1 MTDILLRI
9 ENIRKVFWS
18 KLKKVNALEDISFNL
33 REGEC
38 TALIGES
45 GCGKTTLAKIIL
57 GLITPDGGT
66 ISVSKGADNKSNL
79 RLGVVF
85 QNPWESMNPRARIWK
100 SIAEPLTI
108 RKKIP
113 ENKFKT
119 EVFEIAR
126 QVGLSHD
133 LLQRFPYELS
143 GGQVQR
149 AVIARAIIDKP
160 KLLIL
165 DEPTSALDISTQSQI
180 INLLVNLQTSL
191 SLTCLF
197 ITHDIS
203 LVQYIAHNV
212 VIMKDGIC
220 IEKGHASD
228 LFSSPKHDYTRALLN
243 TT

>member
-1 MTDILLRI
+1 MLKV
-9 ENIRKVFWS
+9 ENIRKVFWTKS
-18 KLKKVNALEDISFNL
+18 KKINVLKGISFNI
-33 REGEC
+33 RKGEC

-45 GCGKTTLAKIIL
+45 GCGKTTLARIIL
-57 GLITPDGGT
+57 GLITSDGGT
-66 ISVSKGADNKSNL
+66 ISVSKGGDNKSKL

-85 QNPWESMNPRARIWK
+85 QNPWEGMNPRTRIWK

-108 RKKIP
+108 RRKRS
-113 ENKFKT
+113 EDKFKT
-119 EVFEIAR
+119 KVFEIAR
-126 QVGLSHD
+126 EVGLSHD
-133 LLQRFPYELS
+133 LIQRFPYELS

-160 KLLIL
+160 ELLIM

-180 INLLVNLQTSL
+180 INLLVNLQTSM

-203 LVQYIAHNV
+203 IVQYIAHNV
-212 VIMKDGIC
+212 VIMKDGKC

>member
-18 KLKKVNALEDISFNL
+18 KLKKVNALEEISFNI
-33 REGEC
+33 RKGEC

-45 GCGKTTLAKIIL
+45 GCGKTTLARIIL
-57 GLITPDGGT
+57 GLIKPDDGT
-66 ISVSKGADNKSNL
+66 ISSSKGAGNKSNL

-85 QNPWESMNPRARIWK
+85 QNPWESMNPRTRIWK
-100 SIAEPLTI
+100 SIAEPLAI

-119 EVFEIAR
+119 EVFKIAR
-126 QVGLSHD
+126 QLGLSHD
-133 LLQRFPYELS
+133 LIQRFPYELS
-143 GGQVQR
+143 GGQIQR

-160 KLLIL
+160 ELLIL

-180 INLLVNLQTSL
+180 INLLVNLQTSM

-212 VIMKDGIC
+212 VIMKDGKC

-228 LFSSPKHDYTRALLN
+228 LFSSPKHDYTRELLD